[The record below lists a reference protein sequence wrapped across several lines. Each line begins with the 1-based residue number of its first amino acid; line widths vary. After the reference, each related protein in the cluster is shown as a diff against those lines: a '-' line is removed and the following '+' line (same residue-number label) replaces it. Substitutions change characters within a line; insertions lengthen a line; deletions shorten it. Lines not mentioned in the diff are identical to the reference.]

1 MLRPTIS
8 GLRNAFALVSAVL
21 ALFGASVLVRAQE
34 QPVILGIQPVGVTGR
49 FFALTLAPGET
60 RELTVELA
68 NFGTAKVRARTYA
81 ADAYTIING
90 GFGARLD
97 GEPTSGTTR
106 WLDYTVDTLELAP
119 RAGVQRTFKV
129 SVPADTKPGEYIS
142 SLVIQSAE
150 SQSTG
155 GTGIAIR
162 QVLRQAIA
170 VAIRVPGPQTPGL
183 VIGAATYRTIA
194 GNSMVAVIV
203 KNTGNIHLKPSGEF
217 VLHDPKG
224 VEVSRYPI
232 AMDTVYAGTSTF
244 IEVPFNGR
252 LNPGDYTV
260 ELTLADSKQQA
271 QVAVQAAPVIVPAL
285 ETDSAPV
292 PIGVVPQPAAI
303 NQSSS
308 ALADQG
314 PPLYQVIVGGCLIIT
329 IALVGFYVY
338 RRKRRTQ
345 TRTVA

>member
-21 ALFGASVLVRAQE
+21 ALFGATVMARAQE
-34 QPVILGIQPVGVTGR
+34 QPVMLGIQPVGVTGPY
-49 FFALTLAPGET
+49 FALTLAPGET

-119 RAGVQRTFKV
+119 RTGVQRTFKV

-142 SLVIQSAE
+142 SLVIQSAD
-150 SQSTG
+150 SQPTGSTG
-155 GTGIAIR
+155 VAIR

-170 VAIRVPGPQTPGL
+170 VAIRVPGPQTPSL
-183 VIGAATYRTIA
+183 VLGDATYRTIA
-194 GNSMVAVIV
+194 GSSMVAVVV

-224 VEVSRYPI
+224 AEISRYPI

-244 IEVPFNGR
+244 IEVPFSGR
-252 LNPGDYTV
+252 LNPGKYTV
-260 ELTLADSKQQA
+260 ALTLTDSKQQA
-271 QVAVQAAPVIVPAL
+271 QVDNQAIPLIVPAL
-285 ETDSAPV
+285 ETDGAPV
-292 PIGVVPQPAAI
+292 AIGVVPQPAAI
-303 NQSSS
+303 NQPSS
-308 ALADQG
+308 ALAGQG
-314 PPLYQVIVGGCLIIT
+314 PPLYQILIGGCLIIT
-329 IALVGFYVY
+329 IALVGFYIY

-345 TRTVA
+345 TRTAA